1 VGGLFLKERNEREIT
16 KFIIFVLAPRLN
28 KMGKKAIDFDQVS
41 FIQLKN
47 GDKQAFNHLFNLYS
61 QKIFYFA
68 KGYLKSEKEAEE
80 IVQETFFKIWE
91 RRNHL
96 DPELSIN
103 AYLFK
108 IAYNFIQKQFIKNI
122 KEQEFKHDFADEL
135 IHFDE
140 QTSNTLNYHFLLDH
154 LSRLIDELPP
164 RQKEI
169 VILRKLDNY
178 SIKEI
183 SEQLSISI
191 KTIEAH
197 LTAALKFLKERLK
210 SEKFEDLLLFA
221 LIFRKK

>member
-1 VGGLFLKERNEREIT
+1 MI
-16 KFIIFVLAPRLN
+16 LAPKL
-28 KMGKKAIDFDQVS
+28 KTMGKKLIEFDQVS
-41 FIQLKN
+41 FFQLKN
-47 GDKQAFNHLFNLYS
+47 GDKQAFNYLFNLYN
-61 QKIFYFA
+61 QKIFFFA

-80 IVQETFFKIWE
+80 IVQETFLKIWE

-108 IAYNFIQKQFIKNI
+108 IAFNFIQKQFIKNI

-140 QTSNTLNYHFLLDH
+140 QTSNVLNYHFLLDH
-154 LSRLIDELPP
+154 LNRLIDELPP

-210 SEKFEDLLLFA
+210 SEKFDDILMFA
-221 LIFRKK
+221 LILKKN

>member
-1 VGGLFLKERNEREIT
+1 LIE
-16 KFIIFVLAPRLN
+16 
-28 KMGKKAIDFDQVS
+28 FDQVS
-41 FIQLKN
+41 FLQLKN
-47 GDKQAFNHLFNLYS
+47 GEKQAFNHLFNLYN
-61 QKIFYFA
+61 QKIFFFA

-80 IVQETFFKIWE
+80 IVQESFLKIWE
-91 RRNHL
+91 RRSHL

-108 IAYNFIQKQFIKNI
+108 IAFNFIQKQFIKNA
-122 KEQEFKHDFADEL
+122 KEQEFKHDLADEL

-140 QTSNTLNYHFLLDH
+140 HTSNMVNYHFLLDH
-154 LSRLIDELPP
+154 LNRLIDELPP

-169 VILRKLDNY
+169 IMLRKLENY

-210 SEKFEDLLLFA
+210 SEKLDDLLLFA
-221 LIFRKK
+221 LIFRKN

>member
-1 VGGLFLKERNEREIT
+1 M
-16 KFIIFVLAPRLN
+16 LAPKLN
-28 KMGKKAIDFDQVS
+28 RMGKKLIEFDQVS
-41 FIQLKN
+41 FLQLKN
-47 GDKQAFNHLFNLYS
+47 GDKQAFNHLFNLYN
-61 QKIFYFA
+61 QKIFFFA

-80 IVQETFFKIWE
+80 IVQETFLKIWE

-108 IAYNFIQKQFIKNI
+108 IAFNFIQKQFIKNA

-140 QTSNTLNYHFLLDH
+140 QTSNMLNYHFLLDH
-154 LSRLIDELPP
+154 LNHLIDELPP

-178 SIKEI
+178 SLKEI

-197 LTAALKFLKERLK
+197 LTASLKFLKERLK
-210 SEKFEDLLLFA
+210 SEKFDDLLMFA
-221 LIFRKK
+221 LIFRKN